1 MYTLNNAKF
10 HKLQEPSGEHFSLPR
25 HTFHQLQGLA
35 IEQVK
40 NKDPFILKAR
50 EACLIKRFD
59 CHRKGFNKEPQTS
72 SLASSGSF

>member
-10 HKLQEPSGEHFSLPR
+10 HKLQEPSGEHFSLPG

-40 NKDPFILKAR
+40 NKDPFKLKAR
-50 EACLIKRFD
+50 EAWLTKKVRAD
-59 CHRKGFNKEPQTS
+59 SAPPRTQATS
-72 SLASSGSF
+72 RCPAL